1 MPPAGPLSGILVV
14 DLTRVLA
21 GPYCTM
27 VLSDLGA
34 RVIKV
39 ETPQGGDDAR
49 GYGPYID
56 GKSAYF
62 MSLNRGKESIALDLK
77 NDADRSIFEQLLAK
91 ADVLVENYR
100 AGTFAKLG
108 YTWDTI
114 SARFP
119 RLIYAATSGFGQ
131 TGPYAPRAAYD
142 MVVQAM
148 GGIMSITGHPG
159 GPPTRVGTSV
169 GDITAGL
176 FTAIGINGALYHRA
190 QTGRGMMIDVSMLDC
205 QIAIL
210 ENAIARYVTS
220 GQVPG
225 PLGARHPSITPFE
238 AFATADG
245 HVIIAAGND
254 GLFVKLLNALGLSE
268 LAVNPLFATNELRTR
283 HQPALKAE
291 IESVTRTKTTGDW
304 LGVLDRAGVPA
315 GPINTVDKALADPQ
329 IQSRNMVVTM
339 HDPAVGALRMAG
351 NPIKMSAFPDP
362 STRPPA
368 PALDGDRAAILREI
382 LGS

>member
-27 VLSDLGA
+27 VLTDLGA
-34 RVIKV
+34 RVVKV

-49 GYGPYID
+49 GYGPHVE

-77 NDADRSIFEQLLAK
+77 APADRAIFEQLLAK

-100 AGTFAKLG
+100 AGTLAKLG
-108 YTWDTI
+108 YGWEVLEM
-114 SARFP
+114 RFP
-119 RLIYAATSGFGQ
+119 RLIYAAASGFGQ

-148 GGIMSITGHPG
+148 GGVMSITGHPG

-176 FTAIGINGALYHRA
+176 FTAIGINGALYHRER
-190 QTGRGMMIDVSMLDC
+190 TGRGMMIDVSMLDC

-254 GLFVKLLNALGLSE
+254 NLFHRLSTAIGRPDLAANA
-268 LAVNPLFATNELRTR
+268 LFATNALRTQ
-283 HQPALKAE
+283 HQPALKVE
-291 IESVTRTKTTGDW
+291 IEAATRTKTTEAW
-304 LGVLDRAGVPA
+304 LGLLDRAGVPA

-329 IQSRNMVVTM
+329 IQARNMVVTM
-339 HDPAVGALRMAG
+339 KDADIGTLRMAG

-362 STRPPA
+362 ATRPPA
-368 PALDGDRAAILREI
+368 PALDGDRATILREI
-382 LGS
+382 LGA